1 MDAMKFLGKFFLTL
15 LLLILL
21 ALVILYV
28 LLQTQW
34 GAGWFSR
41 WVSDKTDWHL
51 SLSKIEHNFSSPSHI
66 VLDDFSFGHDGQPA
80 VLVAK
85 RVDLGLA
92 LVQFS
97 DPLHFSSI
105 ELRDGEVNLA
115 NLTPDNALPL
125 QANRLQ
131 LNNMRIDSPGSA
143 LPMFARKV
151 NGGILPWKPTANDM
165 LGSDAQFQMSA
176 GEMTLDGV
184 KGNNVLLQGNV
195 AQHRLVLSNI
205 GADLARGSMTGDAE
219 RDAQG
224 NWKINQL
231 RLNDIRLQTHKDL
244 LDFLNPISD
253 VPSVTIN
260 RLDMTDAR
268 LQGPDWAVTDLDL
281 TLKNFTWRGNDWQS
295 EDGSLAMNAGNFIN
309 GTFELNDPIVNAD
322 FSTQGIALTQF
333 SSRWANGVIRASGN
347 WTRSDKRLTLDE
359 LAVAG
364 LEYTLPQNWRDRWQ
378 QSLPTWLDSVLVK
391 RVTAN
396 RNLIIDINPAFP
408 FQMTALDGSG
418 ENLLLARQQQ
428 WGFWAGKASFNAAE
442 ATFNRTDLRHPSI
455 SFSADDQQIQ
465 VNELSAFNGSGLLEG
480 TATVNQQP
488 QRALTL
494 HLKGQAVPANILQNW
509 GWPAL
514 PLNGNSNLLLQVNGS
529 LNAASPLRPSV
540 NGNLSVTTDTQSV
553 QQAMHDGQV
562 QP

>member
-1 MDAMKFLGKFFLTL
+1 MKFLGKFFLTL

-21 ALVILYV
+21 AFVILYV

-51 SLSKIEHNFSSPSHI
+51 SLSKIEHNFSAPSHI
-66 VLDDFSFGHDGQPA
+66 ILDDFSFGHDGQPA
-80 VLVAK
+80 VLVASH
-85 RVDLGLA
+85 VDLGLA

-115 NLTPDNALPL
+115 NLTPDNALPV
-125 QANRLQ
+125 QADRLQ
-131 LNNMRIDSPGSA
+131 LNNMRIDSPRSA

-151 NGGILPWKPTANDM
+151 NGGVVPWKPTASDM

-184 KGNNVLLQGNV
+184 RGNNVLLQGNV
-195 AQHRLVLSNI
+195 AQRRLVLSNI

-281 TLKNFTWRGNDWQS
+281 TLKNLTWRGNDWQS
-295 EDGSLAMNAGNFIN
+295 DDGSLAMNAGNFIN

-322 FSTQGIALTQF
+322 FSPQGIALTQF

-347 WTRSDKRLTLDE
+347 WTRNDKRLTLDE

-378 QSLPTWLDSVLVK
+378 QSLPTWLDSVLLK

-428 WGFWAGKASFNAAE
+428 WGIWAGKASFNAAE

-455 SFSADDQQIQ
+455 SFNADDQQIQ
-465 VNELSAFNGSGLLEG
+465 VSEMSAFNGSGLLEG
-480 TATVNQQP
+480 TATVGQQA
-488 QRALTL
+488 QRPLTL
-494 HLKGQAVPANILQNW
+494 HLKGQAVPANILENW

-514 PLNGNSNLLLQVNGS
+514 SLNGNSNLLLQVNGS
-529 LNAASPLRPSV
+529 LSATSPLRPSV
-540 NGNLSVTTDTQSV
+540 NGTLSVTTDTQSV
-553 QQAMHDGQV
+553 QQAMHGGQV